1 MNTSVITRGG
11 MPTSTLITRIN
22 AKDKECFLKMC
33 EELGVSA
40 STALNMFVKKCIRDG
55 SILGIELEIRDE
67 NGFTTQDVEYLL
79 ESIDQ
84 LKNGDVI
91 EYKMDVRE

>member
-1 MNTSVITRGG
+1 MNTSVIQGG
-11 MPTSTLITRIN
+11 RMSTSTLITRVN

-67 NGFTTQDVEYLL
+67 NGFTTQDVKYLL

>member
-1 MNTSVITRGG
+1 
-11 MPTSTLITRIN
+11 MPTSTLSTRVN
-22 AKDKECFLKMC
+22 AQDKDYFLKMC

>member
-1 MNTSVITRGG
+1 
-11 MPTSTLITRIN
+11 
-22 AKDKECFLKMC
+22 MC

-55 SILGIELEIRDE
+55 SILGIELEVRDE

-79 ESIDQ
+79 ESIEQ
-84 LKNGDVI
+84 IKNGNVI
-91 EYKMDVRE
+91 EYKVN

>member
-1 MNTSVITRGG
+1 
-11 MPTSTLITRIN
+11 MPTSTLITRVN
-22 AKDKECFLKMC
+22 DQDKDYFLKMC

-55 SILGIELEIRDE
+55 SILGIELEVRDE

-79 ESIDQ
+79 ESIEQ
-84 LKNGDVI
+84 IKNGNVI
-91 EYKMDVRE
+91 EYKVN

>member
-1 MNTSVITRGG
+1 VID
-11 MPTSTLITRIN
+11 P
-22 AKDKECFLKMC
+22 
-33 EELGVSA
+33 
-40 STALNMFVKKCIRDG
+40 
-55 SILGIELEIRDE
+55 IELEIRDE
-67 NGFTTQDVEYLL
+67 NGFTTQDVKYLL

>member
-1 MNTSVITRGG
+1 MS
-11 MPTSTLITRIN
+11 TSTLITRVN
-22 AKDKECFLKMC
+22 AKDKECFFKMC

-55 SILGIELEIRDE
+55 SILGIELEICDE
-67 NGFTTQDVEYLL
+67 NGFTTQDVKYLL